1 MKSKKW
7 SNSSLEISFFLLLL
21 IFINSC
27 GESSSLSLFDKGF
40 NASGKIKDDKIND
53 NVRMFWSK
61 DTRKSINKTECSNF
75 NVIID
80 MSSGLHMGVNDSEP
94 LMEAVLD
101 DMIGKAHFH
110 KVGQEESV
118 KELIFD
124 SKIQAFDIIKNAQN
138 YGGAWSKLEP
148 GLELVVKNLS
158 KPTLFISDFLLDKGD
173 SRTTEN
179 TSYKSVSTTSV
190 IEFPWAKEWFKK
202 WFAAGNK
209 LDVIVWPY
217 DKNGTITNYYYCFFI
232 PKNRHLEG
240 SVFNLNE
247 YYNLAKTSNDK
258 VTKLSIDPL
267 AITYSGNSIYEYIEN
282 GNKDLF
288 NENNV
293 EDNYSVLQFH
303 YNKATNEDTYKELEN
318 LALTTNNQSPWK
330 ISVSEKTENVT
341 AGFLEEIGS
350 KVKTNSNWQF
360 TSFSSSSLA
369 LQFDLKGGSNFAV
382 TKAQEPILFV
392 YRHDL
397 LLNNIVL
404 NEQFKIDANMLKC
417 QVFADRNKFTH
428 EALYKNIVDGLSEAQ
443 NDIKQLIQKEPLY
456 TTYTITG
463 IPKNK

>member
-1 MKSKKW
+1 MNVKRGF
-7 SNSSLEISFFLLLL
+7 NPVVISQLFLALLV
-21 IFINSC
+21 FSTSC
-27 GESSSLSLFDKGF
+27 GEKPSPNHFDAKF
-40 NASGKIKDDKIND
+40 NSSGKIKDDKLNE
-53 NVRMFWSK
+53 NVKIFWTK

-80 MSSGLHMGVNDSEP
+80 MSYGLHMGVNDSEP

-148 GLELVVKNLS
+148 GLELAVEDLS

-173 SRTTEN
+173 TRKTEN
-179 TSYKSVSTTSV
+179 TSHKSVSTTSV
-190 IEFPWAKEWFKK
+190 IEFPWAKEWFKR

-232 PKNRHLEG
+232 PKDRHLEG

-247 YYNLAKTSNDK
+247 YYNLAKTSNEK

-267 AITYSGNSIYEYIEN
+267 AISYSGKSIYEYIEN
-282 GNKDLF
+282 GDKDLF

-303 YNKATNEDTYKELEN
+303 YNEATNEDTYKELEN
-318 LALTTNNQSPWK
+318 LALTTSNESPWE

-341 AGFLEEIGS
+341 AAFLEEIES
-350 KVKTNSNWQF
+350 KVKNQF
-360 TSFSSSSLA
+360 FLYLDMTS
-369 LQFDLKGGSNFAV
+369 
-382 TKAQEPILFV
+382 
-392 YRHDL
+392 Y
-397 LLNNIVL
+397 
-404 NEQFKIDANMLKC
+404 
-417 QVFADRNKFTH
+417 
-428 EALYKNIVDGLSEAQ
+428 
-443 NDIKQLIQKEPLY
+443 
-456 TTYTITG
+456 
-463 IPKNK
+463 

>member
-1 MKSKKW
+1 MNVKRCF
-7 SNSSLEISFFLLLL
+7 NPALISQLFLVL
-21 IFINSC
+21 ILFSTSC
-27 GESSSLSLFDKGF
+27 GESPSPNRFDAKF
-40 NASGKIKDDKIND
+40 NSSGKIKDDKLNE
-53 NVRMFWSK
+53 NVKMFWTK

-80 MSSGLHMGVNDSEP
+80 MSYGLYMGVNDSEP

-148 GLELVVKNLS
+148 GLELAVDDLS

-173 SRTTEN
+173 TRKTEN
-179 TSYKSVSTTSV
+179 TSHESVSTTSV
-190 IEFPWAKEWFKK
+190 IEFPWAKEWFKR

-232 PKNRHLEG
+232 PKDRHLEG

-247 YYNLAKTSNDK
+247 YYNLAKTSNEK

-267 AITYSGNSIYEYIEN
+267 AISYSGRSIYEYIEN
-282 GNKDLF
+282 GDKDLF

-303 YNKATNEDTYKELEN
+303 YNEATNEDTYKELEN
-318 LALTTNNQSPWK
+318 LALTTSNESPWE
-330 ISVSEKTENVT
+330 ISVSEKTENIT

-350 KVKTNSNWQF
+350 KVKTNSNWEF
-360 TSFSSSSLA
+360 TSFSSNSLA

-382 TKAQEPILFV
+382 TKAQEPILFIS
-392 YRHDL
+392 RHDL
-397 LLNNIVL
+397 LLNSIEL
-404 NEQFKIDANMLKC
+404 KEQFKIDANMLKC
-417 QVFADRNKFTH
+417 QVFADRNNFTH